1 MKKNL
6 YLLYGITFL
15 QGMVFYS
22 PVALLYRQEAG
33 LTLFQI
39 SVIESVS
46 LFLCFAL
53 ELPWGILADRIGCR
67 LTMCLCC
74 LFYFISKLIF
84 WKAWTF
90 QEFLLERIFLSISI
104 SGLSGADTALLYQYA
119 PREKSQQIFGVYDA
133 MGTGGLMTASIC
145 FSLFLGNRWRSAAL
159 LTAVAYGLAFLLS
172 LFLERPLIVAAESI
186 SPKKAP
192 GIFRNLSF
200 AWKGMFARN
209 PSFFLFL
216 LGAGLLLEIRQYITV
231 FLNQP
236 QYVACGLS
244 PRIIALLYIL
254 TQIAGMTG
262 PWSYRLTKKL
272 GIPLF
277 SAFCFLIPASLSL
290 ILSFTSS
297 PLCSVVCILGIQGAV
312 SLFQPL
318 QTELQNRQVSARHRA
333 ASLSLQAMF
342 LEVTGAVLEPI
353 LGFLAQKDI
362 AMAFTAG
369 SLFCVGG
376 FLLCLLYKFHTKN

>member
-1 MKKNL
+1 M
-6 YLLYGITFL
+6 
-15 QGMVFYS
+15 
-22 PVALLYRQEAG
+22 YRQEAG
-33 LTLFQI
+33 LTLFQV

-67 LTMCLCC
+67 LTLCLCC
-74 LFYFISKLIF
+74 LFYFVSKLIF
-84 WKAWTF
+84 WKAGTF
-90 QEFLLERIFLSISI
+90 QEFLLERIFLSISV
-104 SGLSGADTALLYQYA
+104 SGLSGTDTALLYQYA

-133 MGTGGLMTASIC
+133 MGTGGLMAASIC

-159 LTAVAYGLAFLLS
+159 LTAVTYGLAFLLS
-172 LFLERPLIVAAESI
+172 LFLGRPLTATVESV
-186 SPKKAP
+186 SPKKTP
-192 GIFRNLSF
+192 GIFRNLSL
-200 AWKGMFARN
+200 AWKGMFAGN

-216 LGAGLLLEIRQYITV
+216 LGTGLLLEIRQYITV
-231 FLNQP
+231 FLNQS
-236 QYVACGLS
+236 QYAACGLT

-277 SAFCFLIPASLSL
+277 SAFCFLIPAALSF
-290 ILSFTSS
+290 ILAFTSS
-297 PLCSVVCILGIQGAV
+297 PLYSAVCILGIQGAV

-342 LEVTGAVLEPI
+342 LEVTGAVLEPV
-353 LGFLAQKDI
+353 LGFLAQKDLP
-362 AMAFTAG
+362 MAFMAG
-369 SLFCVGG
+369 SFFCAGG
-376 FLLCLLYKFHTKN
+376 FLAYLLWYRSLSGKQKTLS